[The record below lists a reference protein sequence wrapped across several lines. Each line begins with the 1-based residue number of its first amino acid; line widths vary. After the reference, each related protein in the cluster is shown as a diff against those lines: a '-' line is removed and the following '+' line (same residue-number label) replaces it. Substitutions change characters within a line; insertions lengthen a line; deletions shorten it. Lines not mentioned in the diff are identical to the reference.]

1 MPNMKSLVTIIVFSA
16 TLSYVFGQS
25 ITINNVNEA
34 IDLALQRNLDFQNY
48 LINQEKAELAYK
60 QAKSHRLPTI
70 TGSFSGQRNLD
81 LAVTP
86 LPAEIFGGEPGTTID
101 TQFGQDYNYNAG
113 ITIYKE
119 IYNRESQL
127 NAKVARLSLQM
138 ESTSIAMFEELLRE
152 QVSLYYYKALIANR
166 AIAIG
171 EEDTESAK
179 HVYALTSEKY
189 EQGLVDIITLNTAKI
204 NLNTVKQNLNSNKQM
219 KLQSEIELKKLF
231 GMNPQDSLLLTSSFE
246 YYLPEV
252 YHVNQLNDNILVK
265 NADLQLKQADAF
277 VKINQSSLTPTLSL
291 NSYKGKQQFRNDFGL
306 SFDSNSWSDYSYL
319 TLNLSV
325 PLFSGFNNR
334 RNIKKSKFDQK
345 VAYNEKLTTERN
357 ALLDDQRLIVDYNLS
372 LEDATFNKEIYQ
384 LYQEN
389 QLLTYQKYEEGL
401 ISLDSY
407 LRVFEDYLKAENAY
421 LNSMSKVY
429 SYYSQ
434 ILPRI

>member
-1 MPNMKSLVTIIVFSA
+1 MLNMKSLVTIIVFSV
-16 TLSYVFGQS
+16 TLTCAFAQS
-25 ITINNVNEA
+25 TTINNVNEA

-48 LINQEKAELAYK
+48 LINLEKAELAYK

-86 LPAEIFGGEPGTTID
+86 LPAEIFGGQPGTTID

-113 ITIYKE
+113 ISIYKE
-119 IYNRESQL
+119 IFNRENQL
-127 NAKVARLSLQM
+127 NAKVSKLSLQI
-138 ESTSIAMFEELLRE
+138 EGASKTMFEEMLRE

-166 AIAIG
+166 AIDIG
-171 EEDTESAK
+171 EEDTKSAK
-179 HVYALTSEKY
+179 YVYALTSEKY
-189 EQGLVDIITLNTAKI
+189 EQGLVDVITLNTAKI
-204 NLNTVKQNLNSNKQM
+204 NLNTVKQNLNSHKQM

-231 GMNPQDSLLLTSSFE
+231 GMNPQDSLILASSFE
-246 YYLPEV
+246 YYLPDV
-252 YHVNQLNDNILVK
+252 YYVNQLNDNILVK

-277 VKINQSSLTPTLSL
+277 VKINQSSLLPTLSF

-334 RNIKKSKFDQK
+334 RNIKKSKLDQQ

-357 ALLDDQRLIVDYNLS
+357 ALLDDQRLIADYNLS